1 MGDVVAGKDI
11 HAVLVQSAMERD
23 DELAKV
29 AERADAVDVAT
40 LVAEAVEAGDG
51 EVLVQG
57 LILQAAVASVGRM
70 DVQQR
75 MVVDNVS
82 AEGDALRRQDVT
94 KVPAVRN
101 EDIAARRAQQM
112 AAAADKP
119 APKEEP

>member
-11 HAVLVQSAMERD
+11 HAVLVQSALERD